1 MEFTLEETDAQW
13 VQESFAKV
21 FEELRQ
27 TTPNGRVFADTVHA
41 ILERERNWVKWKNE
55 LCTPFDKEPWVENA
69 NGQRAGLFDV
79 TRSIRAD
86 MRLPPQ
92 EWKWKLGTEALS
104 DIWDMGFRDLHN
116 LRGPPGL
123 SFSFETS
130 YGDHWLTCSI
140 IGPLMSRT
148 L

>member
-1 MEFTLEETDAQW
+1 MDFTLDEPDAQW
-13 VQESFAKV
+13 VQESLAKV

-69 NGQRAGLFDV
+69 VGQKAGLFDV
-79 TRSIRAD
+79 TQSIRTK

-92 EWKWKLGTEALS
+92 EWEWNLGTEALTE
-104 DIWDMGFRDLHN
+104 IWEMGYRDLQDLEN
-116 LRGPPGL
+116 PVGL
-123 SFSFETS
+123 SFPYEAS
-130 YGDHWLTCSI
+130 YGD
-140 IGPLMSRT
+140 G
-148 L
+148 